1 VTEQPAPVW
10 RDPLLAPPPPI
21 GTGSGAYVEQPEPRA
36 NPMTIEGEIAGLGE
50 FARGA
55 ARRGG
60 PAGVLARAVVLC
72 LLVPFVAVIVA
83 RLVGL
88 IS

>member
-1 VTEQPAPVW
+1 MTEQPAPVW
-10 RDPLLAPPPPI
+10 RDPLLAPPPPV

-36 NPMTIEGEIAGLGE
+36 NPMTIEGEIAGIGE

-60 PAGVLARAVVLC
+60 PAVVLC
-72 LLVPFVAVIVA
+72 LLVPFVVVIVA

>member
-1 VTEQPAPVW
+1 
-10 RDPLLAPPPPI
+10 
-21 GTGSGAYVEQPEPRA
+21 
-36 NPMTIEGEIAGLGE
+36 MTIEGEIAGLGE